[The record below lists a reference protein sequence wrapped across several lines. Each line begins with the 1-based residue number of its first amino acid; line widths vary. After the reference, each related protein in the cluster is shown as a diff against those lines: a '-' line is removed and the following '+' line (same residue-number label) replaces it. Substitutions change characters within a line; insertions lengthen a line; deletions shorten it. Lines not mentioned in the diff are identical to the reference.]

1 MALEKGRSRGAK
13 FKKLPIRQE
22 RSGGESLLKQPVCD
36 KKATAAMLQANDPED
51 AVTVKQIVIDDFAR
65 WYKQTVVV
73 ETAGSGLIT
82 RLGDR
87 RLITALVL
95 SKAVGNHRLNV
106 KRHNKWA
113 CSLNA
118 AVQLLTKRP
127 TAVEAWQYRIS
138 GVRREGKR
146 LMAEAILPPD
156 FPRHLESV
164 TSVKRTYKI
173 GSGQVVKT
181 DEIKINL
188 KVQDY
193 EEFKIPENRPVR
205 LI

>member
-1 MALEKGRSRGAK
+1 MALEKGRSRGATL
-13 FKKLPIRQE
+13 KK
-22 RSGGESLLKQPVCD
+22 
-36 KKATAAMLQANDPED
+36 ANDPED

-106 KRHNKWA
+106 KRQNKWA